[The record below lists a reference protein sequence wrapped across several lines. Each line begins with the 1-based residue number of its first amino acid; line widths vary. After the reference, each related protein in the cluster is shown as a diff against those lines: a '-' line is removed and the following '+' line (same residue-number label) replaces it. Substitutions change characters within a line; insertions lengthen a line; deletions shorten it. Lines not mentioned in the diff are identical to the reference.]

1 MLPFLVLCCCLL
13 LAPLSFS
20 QSFSENF
27 SVPSLKVRPNPSNER
42 FFPSKGDNVLL
53 RVSGRIPLGSDHIFL
68 SSDHTRSASIM
79 ASAEAAQ
86 FGTITVFEHQ
96 GHRYIV
102 NGRGEPIERLPSHL
116 TFRVTASALLNL
128 TEKPIRIDSNTP
140 MQDFLKGLTFVAR
153 VFHPGELEAKTVRP
167 TSVRNVGVP
176 LNIGADERVFRA
188 SFDVGPLSVRD
199 HVVLEVNTADGTP
212 VSKFFLQ
219 LNK

>member
-1 MLPFLVLCCCLL
+1 MLPFSILCCCLL

-20 QSFSENF
+20 QSFAENF
-27 SVPSLKVRPNPSNER
+27 SVPSLKVRPNSER
-42 FFPSKGDNVLL
+42 FFPTKGDNILL

-79 ASAEAAQ
+79 ASAETPQ
-86 FGTITVFEHQ
+86 FGTITVFEHH

-102 NGRGEPIERLPSHL
+102 NGRGEPIERLPSHI

-128 TEKPIRIDSNTP
+128 AEKPFRIDSKTP

-153 VFHPGELEAKTVRP
+153 VFHPGELKAQTVRP
-167 TSVRNVGVP
+167 TSVRTVGVP
-176 LNIGADERVFRA
+176 LNIGANERVFRA

-199 HVVLEVNTADGTP
+199 HVVLDVNTADGTP

-219 LNK
+219 LNNK